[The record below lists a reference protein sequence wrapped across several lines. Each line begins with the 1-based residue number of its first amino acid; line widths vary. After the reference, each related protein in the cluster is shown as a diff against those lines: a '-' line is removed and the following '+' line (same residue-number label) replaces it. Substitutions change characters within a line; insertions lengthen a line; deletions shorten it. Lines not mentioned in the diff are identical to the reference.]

1 MESAR
6 SRSPPCGHS
15 VSTEPSAII
24 SAEQPA
30 DPAAQLVTP
39 ADRLEVRWQVAQ
51 SWGRWWDLPQ
61 SADIDLSYKQSK
73 AVVTYE
79 YDWGNG
85 EISHYQLD
93 FAKRQQLN
101 IDTGVI
107 RRVRRAFVEPIV
119 HSMR

>member
-1 MESAR
+1 MQRAKSR
-6 SRSPPCGHS
+6 SRSRGQS
-15 VSTEPSAII
+15 VSREPWAII
-24 SAEQPA
+24 SAEQPG
-30 DPAAQLVTP
+30 DLAAQLVTP
-39 ADRLEVRWQVAQ
+39 ADRLDVRWQVAQ
-51 SWGRWWDLPQ
+51 SWGQWWDLPQ
-61 SADIDLSYKQSK
+61 SAVIDLCYRQSK